1 MHLNENMALGSF
13 VYEKTRIMKDLN
25 MLWEIQVG

>member
-1 MHLNENMALGSF
+1 MALGSF